1 MARGRT
7 TLRVTSYAEAGPFRG
22 PMRIEELQSVLLNIH
37 CPPDAIVDVK
47 VSDSQMDGTWWRVKV
62 HWTLDT

>member
-1 MARGRT
+1 
-7 TLRVTSYAEAGPFRG
+7 
-22 PMRIEELQSVLLNIH
+22 MRIEELQSVLLNIH

-62 HWTLDT
+62 HWTLET